1 MSQAAKRDSLLH
13 SPSSSQVFL
22 LLSRRHIVPQLS
34 PKNGTEALYIL
45 MMTHSNNTISS
56 LTLTPLMKTMRD
68 CQTTIPAC
76 TKLNCVDLLAQTS
89 VQSLYLMPMFHQLVN
104 EVRTHGIRDL
114 EVGLGQIS
122 TTFGTSFQVA
132 GRFQFQTLTTEISL
146 DFRLNRLSAPTL
158 FSSVSTKL
166 IIKFHILNFL

>member
-13 SPSSSQVFL
+13 FPSSSQVFL
-22 LLSRRHIVPQLS
+22 LLSRRHILPQLS
-34 PKNGTEALYIL
+34 PKNGTVALDNSNKTIL
-45 MMTHSNNTISS
+45 SV
-56 LTLTPLMKTMRD
+56 TLTPLMKTMRD

-122 TTFGTSFQVA
+122 TTFGTNFQVA

-166 IIKFHILNFL
+166 IIEFHILNFLRS